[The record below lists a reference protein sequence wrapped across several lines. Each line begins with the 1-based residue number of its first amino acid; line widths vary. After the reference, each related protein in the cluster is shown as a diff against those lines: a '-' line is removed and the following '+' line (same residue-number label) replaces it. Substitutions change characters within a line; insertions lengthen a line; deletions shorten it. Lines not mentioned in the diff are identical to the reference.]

1 LLTTY
6 FDHNFL
12 SWFFQPKGCGFYLPR
27 FELSVKEGTTMLWKA
42 ANVQLRNVKA
52 KNVGSY
58 FSASQIEASEAMC
71 KDRGFEKQKHNMFQC
86 VNSMVALPG
95 TSIS

>member
-1 LLTTY
+1 
-6 FDHNFL
+6 
-12 SWFFQPKGCGFYLPR
+12 
-27 FELSVKEGTTMLWKA
+27 MLWKA

-71 KDRGFEKQKHNMFQC
+71 ARTGVLKNRNITCFNVSTAWLLCLEPQYPK
-86 VNSMVALPG
+86 
-95 TSIS
+95 

>member
-1 LLTTY
+1 
-6 FDHNFL
+6 
-12 SWFFQPKGCGFYLPR
+12 
-27 FELSVKEGTTMLWKA
+27 MLWKA

-58 FSASQIEASEAMC
+58 FSASQIEESEAMC
-71 KDRGFEKQKHNMFQC
+71 KDRDFERQKHNMFQC

>member
-1 LLTTY
+1 
-6 FDHNFL
+6 
-12 SWFFQPKGCGFYLPR
+12 
-27 FELSVKEGTTMLWKA
+27 MLWKA

-71 KDRGFEKQKHNMFQC
+71 KDMFQC